1 MNAAERTRAVWS
13 WIAARTPRQILC
25 AGWIVF
31 TLGAYPGY
39 LTTDGTLQLYTVR
52 SGDYSDYSPV
62 MTAIWGAL
70 EYVTSG
76 PFPMLVLQSGLFLFG
91 LQAVLARVV
100 TPRAAAL
107 TAAGVLMLPPVYS
120 VMAVIWPDALMAG
133 ALLSGFACALDPR
146 RTRRVAGAVLV
157 MIAIACRPELRLAVI
172 PLAFA
177 VVPAQVWWRRTAIA
191 VGLALGLSIV
201 SGLANWAL
209 VVVDTHTSQEL
220 GYVDLVGTMRRTK
233 LKKIEVLDA
242 AFAGLPFVDHSTFKT
257 QLLAGHDATNW
268 WSITHGDKRMFEPIG
283 TDDQADAL
291 AADRRAAIV
300 HHTKAYVVHR
310 WAMIR
315 TLLELSGPGPQIVDD
330 FGDFDLL
337 APLHHRASSSDWQR
351 GWRAIVRAT
360 APMFR
365 PWIWLV
371 LALVALVLSRRRPL
385 LFAVAVSGVVYELVM
400 FFLAPSGDVR
410 YSHWMVTT
418 AAIAL
423 AALAVARKWASRD
436 A

>member
-1 MNAAERTRAVWS
+1 MSAAERTRAVWK

-39 LTTDGTLQLYTVR
+39 LTGDGILQLYTVR

-70 EYVTSG
+70 EYVMSG
-76 PFPMLVLQSGLFLFG
+76 PFPMLALQSGLFLFG

-107 TAAGVLMLPPVYS
+107 AAAGLLMLPPVYA

-133 ALLSGFACALDPR
+133 ALLAGFAGALDPR
-146 RTRRVAGAVLV
+146 RSRKIAGALLIG
-157 MIAIACRPELRLAVI
+157 IAIACRHELELAVI

-191 VGLALGLSIV
+191 IGLALALSIV
-201 SGLANWAL
+201 AGFANWAL
-209 VVVDTHTSQEL
+209 MIVDTHTSQEL

-242 AFAGLPFVDHSTFKT
+242 AFAGLPFADHSTFKA

-268 WSITHGDKRMFEPIG
+268 WSLTHGDKRMFELIG
-283 TDDQADAL
+283 TDEQADAL
-291 AADRRAAIV
+291 AADRRSAIR
-300 HHTKAYVVHR
+300 HHVKAYLVHR

-315 TLLELSGPGPQIVDD
+315 ALLEISGPGPQIVDD

-351 GWRAIVRAT
+351 GWRAIVRWT
-360 APMFR
+360 APVFR

-371 LALVALVLSRRRPL
+371 LAITAIILARRRPL
-385 LFAVAVSGVVYELVM
+385 LLALALSGVVYELVM
-400 FFLAPSGDVR
+400 FFLAPSGEVR
-410 YSHWMVTT
+410 YSHWLITT
-418 AAIAL
+418 TSIVLAAIAI
-423 AALAVARKWASRD
+423 ARKWATPP